1 MTVVEFYQA
10 IRGDYD
16 GVMSRLMKQERILK
30 YVGKFFG
37 GTGLAELDK
46 ALAEQRWPDAFREAH
61 SMKGMALNLG
71 FSVLAAS
78 SSELCEALRS
88 GEPVGDIPTMR
99 DAVARDYAATEAAAK
114 ELLG

>member
-1 MTVVEFYQA
+1 MTVPEFYES

-37 GTGLAELDK
+37 GAGLAELDK
-46 ALAEQRWPDAFREAH
+46 ALSEQRWPDAFREAH

-88 GEPVGDIPTMR
+88 GEPVGDIPGMYE
-99 DAVARDYAATEAAAK
+99 AVKRDYAETEAAAK
-114 ELLG
+114 QLLG

>member
-1 MTVVEFYQA
+1 MTVPEFYES

-37 GTGLAELDK
+37 GTGLTEMDK
-46 ALAEQRWPDAFREAH
+46 ALSEQRWPDAFREAH

-88 GEPVGDIPTMR
+88 GEPVGDIPGMYE
-99 DAVARDYAATEAAAK
+99 AVKRDYAETEAAAK
-114 ELLG
+114 QLLG